1 MTSFTT
7 GDKKFAMCLL
17 HTAKPILPTAKTLP
31 CATHGKDHT
40 VNRCWQ
46 RQPLPCAFCRAHG
59 KEFAV
64 CTSDPRQN
72 KLMVLA
78 KHVRR
83 VCQHTAKNFGKH
95 KKKCAPPPGP
105 TMPGGPSPAE
115 AEPAALRPGR
125 RRPAAPAAGSRPS
138 AGLGADGTAPAC
150 TCWPE
155 AWPPPP
161 PLGSRPEVA
170 GGVERG
176 GPRRLPPARAC
187 RRRAGRRR

>member
-1 MTSFTT
+1 V
-7 GDKKFAMCLL
+7 CLL

-31 CATHGKDHT
+31 CATHGKNHT
-40 VNRCWQ
+40 VNRCRQ
-46 RQPLPCAFCRAHG
+46 RQPLPCAFCRAHD

-72 KLMVLA
+72 KLRVLA

-115 AEPAALRPGR
+115 AEPAALCPGR
-125 RRPAAPAAGSRPS
+125 RRPAAPAAGSRSQRRSGRGQHCPRLRVP
-138 AGLGADGTAPAC
+138 AGSMAAA
-150 TCWPE
+150 
-155 AWPPPP
+155 A
-161 PLGSRPEVA
+161 A
-170 GGVERG
+170 GEQARG
-176 GPRRLPPARAC
+176 GRRRGEGRPVPTAARAC
-187 RRRAGRRR
+187 MQEARRPSSLEPSSCNQRRAS